1 MSTTDP
7 RIRRF
12 TGVQRLLHAVL
23 AITFL
28 GMLWTGL
35 CLWSPT
41 FAAVMNR
48 SVARP
53 WHEYFAIALGVAFA
67 LVIVLRPRDIT
78 AFTREV
84 DTLDRADIAWLR
96 GGPRRLLDHRG
107 APEQGWLNAG
117 QKLNTALTMGLM
129 AVLAITGV
137 LLWLAPGVPA
147 LRFAG
152 TVDVHDIATILIVLL
167 VCGHLY
173 LSLLHPA
180 TRRSL
185 PGMVTGD
192 VDRAWAREHHAR
204 WVGEQEQR

>member
-1 MSTTDP
+1 MSTTEP

-23 AITFL
+23 AVTFL

-35 CLWSPT
+35 CLWSPSL
-41 FAAVMNR
+41 AEVMNR

-53 WHEYFAIALGVAFA
+53 WHEGFAVALGIAFV
-67 LVIVLRPRDIT
+67 LVMVLRPRDLT
-78 AFTREV
+78 AIAREV
-84 DTLDRADIAWLR
+84 DSLDRDDVEWLR
-96 GGPRRLLDHRG
+96 GGPRRLVDHAD

-117 QKLNTALTMGLM
+117 QKINTALTMGLLV
-129 AVLAITGV
+129 VLGFTGV
-137 LLWLAPGVPA
+137 LLWLAPGTPA

-152 TVDVHDIATILIVLL
+152 TVDVHDIASILIVLL

-173 LSLLHPA
+173 LAVIHPA
-180 TRRSL
+180 TRRAL

-192 VDRAWAREHHAR
+192 VDRTWAREHHAR
-204 WVGEQEQR
+204 WVREQE

>member
-1 MSTTDP
+1 MSTTEP

-12 TGVQRLLHAVL
+12 TLAQRLLHAVL

-41 FAAVMNR
+41 FAEIMNR

-53 WHEYFAIALGVAFA
+53 WHEGFAVALGVAFV
-67 LVIVLRPRDIT
+67 LVLVLRPRDLG
-78 AFTREV
+78 AFAREV
-84 DTLDRADIAWLR
+84 DSLDRDDIAWLR
-96 GGPRRLLDHRG
+96 GGPRRLVDHTD

-129 AVLAITGV
+129 VVLTFTGV

-152 TVDVHDIATILIVLL
+152 TVDVHDVASVLIVVL

-173 LSLLHPA
+173 LAVIHPA

-192 VDRAWAREHHAR
+192 VDRAWARTHHAR
-204 WVGEQEQR
+204 WVREHE